1 MKFRIIIALVFFV
14 INSTT
19 LIKAQ
24 TSIGLI
30 GGLNLQSIS
39 GDAPTDVS
47 YSNNPGYI
55 IGLTVETEIEDG
67 IKLVLQP
74 NYTLSQTKI
83 AYDIGEKDPK
93 DSMNVKMTFIR
104 IPLLAKIEAFNGVT
118 YFISGL
124 DFGFLQSATI
134 QDENR
139 NSEEKTITDNFESF
153 DFAAMFGAGVK
164 FPINRF
170 QIALEMRY
178 EQSLKNL
185 NKDQNFSSLPE
196 RFSLSGFQFL
206 TYLSYNL

>member
-1 MKFRIIIALVFFV
+1 VL
-14 INSTT
+14 NSTT

-24 TSIGLI
+24 TSIGLF
-30 GGLNLQSIS
+30 GALNLQSIS

-47 YSNNPGYI
+47 YGNKPGYVF
-55 IGLTVETEIEDG
+55 GLTAETEIADG

-83 AYDIGEKDPK
+83 AYDIGERDPK

-118 YFISGL
+118 YFISGF
-124 DFGFLQSATI
+124 DFGFLQNATI
-134 QDENR
+134 QDENK
-139 NSEEKTITDNFESF
+139 NTEEKTITDNFESF

-170 QIALEMRY
+170 QISLEGRY
-178 EQSLKNL
+178 EQSLMNL
-185 NKDQNFSSLPE
+185 SKDQNFSSLPE